1 MSENVTVQIFG
12 KAIPFTKENQ
22 KATAQTLAARVTD
35 GDVDPIEAYTT
46 IKAMAECLNAFLKDK
61 NVMEATVSACEK
73 HGRFGASYN
82 GANICVAEVGVK
94 YDFSVCHDPEWDE
107 LAKQKAEI
115 EAQLKAR
122 EAFLRTVPGQQ
133 TIVSEE
139 TGQVVTIYPPAKSSS
154 TSVKVTFAK

>member
-22 KATAQTLAARVTD
+22 KATAQTLVAKVAD

-46 IKAMAECLNAFLKDK
+46 IKAMVECLNVFLKDK

-73 HGRFGASYN
+73 HGRFGANYN

-94 YDFSVCHDPEWDE
+94 YDFSVCQDPEWDE

-115 EAQLKAR
+115 EAKLKAR
-122 EAFLRTVPGQQ
+122 EAFLRTIPGQQ

-139 TGQVVTIYPPAKSSS
+139 TGAVVTVYPPAKSSS